1 MREEQLWGWVV
12 CRGRVGVKDRGL
24 DNLAKDWVR
33 FAVLMLMS
41 LVWGSTIVLGAE
53 HIQDAAGM

>member
-12 CRGRVGVKDRGL
+12 CRGRVEVKDRGL